1 MAKSKSYGTK
11 RIPAGSDRAKEITR
25 FIDERRSRSA
35 VTGRYV
41 LTPNHARPNGDHRKK
56 PR

>member
-1 MAKSKSYGTK
+1 MARSKSFGTK
-11 RIPAGSDRAKEITR
+11 RIRAGSSRAEEITR

-41 LTPNHARPNGDHRKK
+41 TSSHARPSGGKARREDR
-56 PR
+56 